1 MMSNVS
7 LDDARRLVFR
17 VASDPALLR
26 RFAEVADQAEK
37 DPTACARLAEMIKE
51 LSPRTS
57 LAELQRVRAEIERIQ
72 TDYLKAAPASE
83 ARSAERARL
92 QGTSTLQWLRRAS
105 VAVANY
111 CEA

>member
-1 MMSNVS
+1 MS

-37 DPTACARLAEMIKE
+37 DPTACARLADMIKE

-57 LAELQRVRAEIERIQ
+57 LAEVQRVRAEIERIQ

-83 ARSAERARL
+83 ARSAEQARL